1 MPDTPVFLLKIRK
14 YSTMISMNLDLNN
27 ISIIVVE
34 PKIPANIGSIAR
46 ACQNLGVKN
55 IILVNPCDFHV
66 DAAYMT
72 AKNSKQVLFD
82 IDIRPTL
89 EACLVD
95 HHVLVGTTQRRRVNQ
110 VPFYPPAELTGV
122 IAEPTQRGR
131 VGIVFGRE
139 DHGLNTEELALCNL
153 QSSIQAHADNPVFNL
168 SQAVLIYAYECY
180 NASSEEKT
188 VYTRAL
194 ATKQA
199 EKTVFDALE
208 KTIMSFE
215 MGTGN
220 GPERFAGRM
229 KQVLGRLVFE
239 ERDIQLF
246 HKFFELISDN
256 GPNPTL
262 RGKYKE

>member
-1 MPDTPVFLLKIRK
+1 M
-14 YSTMISMNLDLNN
+14 SLDLSNV
-27 ISIIVVE
+27 SIIVVE

-46 ACQNLGVKN
+46 ACENLGMRN

-66 DAAYMT
+66 DEAYMT
-72 AKNSKQVLFD
+72 AKNSKNMLFD
-82 IDIRPTL
+82 VDVRPTL

-110 VPFYPPAELTGV
+110 VPFHPPAELMDV
-122 IAEPTQRGR
+122 IAEPTHRGK

-139 DHGLNTEELALCNL
+139 DRGLSNEELALCNL
-153 QSSIQAHADNPVFNL
+153 QSSIQAHANNPVFNL

-180 NASSEEKT
+180 NASSEEKL

-194 ATKQA
+194 ATKSA

-220 GPERFAGRM
+220 GPKRFANRM

-246 HKFFELISDN
+246 HKFFELIADN
-256 GPNPTL
+256 GPTPTL
-262 RGKYKE
+262 RGKYKK